1 MKKLLPRRSAG
12 RVAPSVNI
20 DSSKEK
26 KVMGLDAGSESRPIT
41 ATFEYNVSDL
51 LLIALS

>member
-1 MKKLLPRRSAG
+1 MNKATATSLGWKSCPLCQHRLVQR
-12 RVAPSVNI
+12 
-20 DSSKEK
+20 E

-51 LLIALS
+51 LLISLS